1 MSSVPE
7 IYCSDIDPGVRQV
20 VGKLASLAMDTDTQ
34 DVMVKQDGMFLSLF
48 SCCCCSI
55 ALIRV
60 FQKHFIDQRLMCL
73 SSRSHERSDWLLEFE

>member
-34 DVMVKQDGMFLSLF
+34 DVMVKQDGMFLSPF
-48 SCCCCSI
+48 SCC
-55 ALIRV
+55 
-60 FQKHFIDQRLMCL
+60 
-73 SSRSHERSDWLLEFE
+73 